1 MDNLLHMCSSNFNE
15 QLPLSVYTKK
25 PSSQSKTNELFAS
38 FTFRGRVWL
47 PKAKYICITLIF
59 DRSSVVNK
67 LFWQYKDQVPLFD
80 VATLL
85 CEPVLSV
92 SRFSKINSR

>member
-1 MDNLLHMCSSNFNE
+1 MWLL
-15 QLPLSVYTKK
+15 
-25 PSSQSKTNELFAS
+25 
-38 FTFRGRVWL
+38 
-47 PKAKYICITLIF
+47 KAKYICITLIF

-67 LFWQYKDQVPLFD
+67 LFWQYKDQVTLFD

-85 CEPVLSV
+85 CDPVLSV